1 MDYTEQ
7 VKSLEM
13 ETELFN
19 LGEITLKDNTKVF
32 FKIISEKDFNERIQR
47 EKDMLGVE

>member
-32 FKIISEKDFNERIQR
+32 FKIISEKEYNEIIQL
-47 EKDMLGVE
+47 EKDILGVD